1 MEPDKFKGL
10 EKDVGTR

>member
-1 MEPDKFKGL
+1 MLFDKFIGL